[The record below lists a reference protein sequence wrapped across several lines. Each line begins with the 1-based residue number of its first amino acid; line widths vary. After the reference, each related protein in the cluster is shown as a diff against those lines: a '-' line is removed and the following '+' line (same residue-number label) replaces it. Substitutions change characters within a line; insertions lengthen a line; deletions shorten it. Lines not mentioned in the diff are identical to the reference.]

1 MKFCNDE
8 RCPFHEIDPDN
19 IVEEL
24 KGQFGKH
31 ILGLVIRPLKPT
43 VKDHLLFIPKE
54 HHKYFHDY
62 EPSNI
67 MMIMMVIKRYIED
80 NLTHKEKIM
89 ADNIQYT
96 VLKGSEDYN
105 IVIQNG
111 KLAGQSVPH
120 LHIHLIPRN
129 GVEDTFNIEWN
140 KEPSGEVTLFDTKT
154 GEPYAKINGLAEGNK
169 FNEM

>member
-8 RCPFHEIDPDN
+8 RCPFHAIDPDN

-24 KGQFGKH
+24 KGQFGNH

-54 HHKYFHDY
+54 HHKYYHDY

-67 MMIMMVIKRYIED
+67 MMIMMVLKRYIED
-80 NLTHKEKIM
+80 NLTTENKYY
-89 ADNIQYT
+89 ADG
-96 VLKGSEDYN
+96 VLQNELKASEDYN

-111 KLAGQSVPH
+111 ELAG
-120 LHIHLIPRN
+120 
-129 GVEDTFNIEWN
+129 
-140 KEPSGEVTLFDTKT
+140 
-154 GEPYAKINGLAEGNK
+154 
-169 FNEM
+169 

>member
-1 MKFCNDE
+1 MKFCSDE
-8 RCPFHEIDPDN
+8 NCPFHEIDSAN
-19 IVEEL
+19 VVEEL
-24 KGQFGKH
+24 KGQFGNR

-67 MMIMMVIKRYIED
+67 MMIMMVLKRYIED
-80 NLTHKEKIM
+80 NLTTENKYY
-89 ADNIQYT
+89 ADGILRN

-111 KLAGQSVPH
+111 ELAGQSVPH
-120 LHIHLIPRN
+120 LHIHLVPRN

-140 KEPSGEVTLFDTKT
+140 KKPSGEVTLFDTAT
-154 GEPYAKINGLAEGNK
+154 GEPYAKINGLVEGNK

>member
-8 RCPFHEIDPDN
+8 HCPFHEIDPTN

-24 KGQFGKH
+24 KGQFGNR

-67 MMIMMVIKRYIED
+67 MMIMMVLKRYIED
-80 NLTHKEKIM
+80 NLTTENNYYGDGVLQH
-89 ADNIQYT
+89 

-111 KLAGQSVPH
+111 ELAGQSVPH

-140 KEPSGEVTLFDTKT
+140 KEPSSEITLFDTET
-154 GEPYAKINGLAEGNK
+154 WEQYAKLKGLAEGNK

>member
-1 MKFCNDE
+1 MKFCSDE
-8 RCPFHEIDPDN
+8 HGPFHEIDSAN
-19 IVEEL
+19 VVEEL
-24 KGQFGKH
+24 KGQFGNR

-54 HHKYFHDY
+54 HHKYFHEY

-67 MMIMMVIKRYIED
+67 MIMMVLKRYIED
-80 NLTHKEKIM
+80 NLTTENKYY
-89 ADNIQYT
+89 ADRDLQH

-111 KLAGQSVPH
+111 ELAGQSVPH

-140 KEPSGEVTLFDTKT
+140 KEPSSEVTLFNTET
-154 GEPYAKINGLAEGNK
+154 GEPYAKINGLAEGNT

>member
-8 RCPFHEIDPDN
+8 HCPFHEIDPDN

-24 KGQFGKH
+24 KGQFGNR

-54 HHKYFHDY
+54 HHKYFHEY

-67 MMIMMVIKRYIED
+67 MMIMMVLKRYIED
-80 NLTHKEKIM
+80 NLTTENKYY
-89 ADNIQYT
+89 ADGDLHT

-111 KLAGQSVPH
+111 ELAGQSVPH

-140 KEPSGEVTLFDTKT
+140 KEPSSELTLFNTTT
-154 GEPYAKINGLAEGNK
+154 GEPYAKRNGLAEGNT